1 MADVNGAAAMAV
13 DKPGR
18 KPAMRS
24 PKMIVMALIALI
36 TIGGG
41 AGGWWFMTRHSPPPV
56 AAATTATAAPFYLE
70 LKPFVVSVASDAG
83 TPHFV
88 QLGLS
93 LALPGK
99 DAGDAV
105 SGILPEVEDALRQT
119 VLAFKA
125 EEILT
130 PAGVDR
136 LRQAMI
142 ASANRLLLRRLG
154 TAEVMRLNGENQNGG
169 VVRSLYF
176 STLIVE

>member
-1 MADVNGAAAMAV
+1 MADVSGAAAAAA
-13 DKPGR
+13 DKPAR

-24 PKMIVMALIALI
+24 PKMIVMALTALLA
-36 TIGGG
+36 IGGG
-41 AGGWWFMTRHSPPPV
+41 AGGWWFMTRHSPPPI

-70 LKPFVVSVASDAG
+70 LKPFVVSVASDSG

-88 QLGLS
+88 QLGLN

-105 SGILPEVEDALRQT
+105 SGILPEVQDTLRQT
-119 VLAFKA
+119 ALAFKA

-142 ASANRLLLRRLG
+142 ASANRLLVQRLG
-154 TAEVMRLNGENQNGG
+154 AAEVMRLNGENKSGG
-169 VVRSLYF
+169 VVRNLYF